1 MTANKRGDAPPGV
14 PASPRGPQTPA
25 KGSQRKRGGEAD
37 RCRSPRETGAHRN
50 GAKSKLP
57 GPRRSKASG
66 GRPRPAEP
74 GSETVS
80 YLFSNPRHFPQV
92 KHRGYRTVRQT
103 WDPGKPKPPTS
114 KDANWVLGFLNR
126 MRPLLNFIC
135 SDVAHRGPQ
144 TENCHFPDPTKAERS
159 SAWRQGDASASYRN
173 SLEQ

>member
-1 MTANKRGDAPPGV
+1 MFLEFSPPLFSFLDPPEGRTGWAITANKTGGRPTMG
-14 PASPRGPQTPA
+14 ASPLPRAPDA
-25 KGSQRKRGGEAD
+25 RKGSQRKRGGEAD
-37 RCRSPRETGAHRN
+37 RCRPPKETGAHRS
-50 GAKSKLP
+50 GAKSKLA

-74 GSETVS
+74 GSETVI

-126 MRPLLNFIC
+126 MRPSLILF
-135 SDVAHRGPQ
+135 VQ
-144 TENCHFPDPTKAERS
+144 T
-159 SAWRQGDASASYRN
+159 
-173 SLEQ
+173 